1 MLQLFPDAWCRLPCF
16 GQTSTQ
22 RWLQYNLWSCR
33 EGIRCLQTLGDTFV
47 FSPRVNRQNLHS
59 GLNSTKRTTS
69 SSGLGKDVNGRCG
82 HPFANQASQVG
93 CITIYDRAE
102 TEYAAYKHLATH
114 SSSRDG
120 STKKTSFRLKINWT
134 DNFKLRSGQI
144 RHRAWLPSFSQ
155 TIIPSRFQYNI
166 SSLRDGICGL

>member
-120 STKKTSFRLKINWT
+120 STKKLHSGLKST
-134 DNFKLRSGQI
+134 ERTTLSSGLGKYVTGRGCLPLAKQSSQVGFSTI
-144 RHRAWLPSFSQ
+144 YHR
-155 TIIPSRFQYNI
+155 
-166 SSLRDGICGL
+166 